1 MLANEWDSEL
11 LGEWGLDVWQPSNED
26 INLDDF
32 FEENNSQEKT
42 NSFKIVLEYTE
53 EDYSAVN
60 EAFKKY
66 SGSKEKIVAQL
77 LGIE

>member
-1 MLANEWDSEL
+1 M
-11 LGEWGLDVWQPSNED
+11 
-26 INLDDF
+26 
-32 FEENNSQEKT
+32 
-42 NSFKIVLEYTE
+42 KICLVLEYTE